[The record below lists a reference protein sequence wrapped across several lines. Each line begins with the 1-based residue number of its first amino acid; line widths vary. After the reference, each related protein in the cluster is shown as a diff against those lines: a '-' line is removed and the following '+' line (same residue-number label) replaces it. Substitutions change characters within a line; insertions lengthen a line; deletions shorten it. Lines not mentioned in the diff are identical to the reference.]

1 MNPADNDKF
10 FTNTLGCKV
19 NFADSQAII
28 AALRWR
34 GETPVALV
42 GTCCVTAEG
51 EKQSRKEVR
60 RAARRVGADGSV
72 YVTGCA
78 ARLHPTE
85 FAALGEN
92 VVVLTGEPRDVAA
105 QIQHQLGEVPAAAS
119 AVAAPAVAAGRTRFF
134 LKVQDGC
141 GNGCAY
147 CVIPQVRGKPRSIP
161 AAQIMALASEMVAA
175 GYPELVVSGI
185 NAGAW
190 RDEGMELAALLERLA
205 SIAGLKRLRLSSIEA
220 TGLTPALLEVMAR
233 HPLIGRHLHLPLQ
246 SGDDRVLAAMRRRYD
261 AAAFSDAVARAREVL
276 PDVNLTTDVIAGFPG
291 ENEIAFNKTMWLIEE
306 LGFSRVHVFAF
317 SPRPGTAAAV
327 LQDSVP
333 TAVKQRRSRFFR
345 FLSDRLQLAHQQR
358 KLGQLSEVL
367 LESPQGQGVHGGY
380 SSDYTRFVVDGGAAG
395 DLVTVRAQTVTAEG
409 VLGRMENHE

>member
-34 GETPVALV
+34 GDTPVALV

-60 RAARRVGADGSV
+60 RAARRVGPAGSV

-92 VVVLTGEPRDVAA
+92 VVVLTGEPRDVAD
-105 QIQHQLGEVPAAAS
+105 QIQQQLGEVPAAA
-119 AVAAPAVAAGRTRFF
+119 APAAAAAGRTRFF

-161 AAQIMALASEMVAA
+161 AAQIMALAGEMVAA
-175 GYPELVVSGI
+175 GYPELIVSGI

-205 SIAGLKRLRLSSIEA
+205 SIDGLKRLRLSSIEA

-233 HPLIGRHLHLPLQ
+233 QPNIGRHLHLPLQ

-261 AAAFSDAVARAREVL
+261 AAAFSDAVARAREAM

-317 SPRPGTAAAV
+317 SPRPGTAGA
-327 LQDSVP
+327 LEDSVP
-333 TAVKQRRSRFFR
+333 IAVKQRRSRFFR

-395 DLVTVRAQTVTAEG
+395 DLVTVRAQAVTAEG
-409 VLGRMENHE
+409 VSGRMENHE